1 LGVYFGGKY
10 LIVPMLRVVAKTR
23 LQELFT
29 AFALLLVVSV
39 SYLMQMVGLSPA
51 LGAFMAG
58 VVLANSE
65 FRHELEGDI
74 APFKGLL
81 LGLFFIGVGASINFS
96 LIMVDPVF
104 IIVFCTLFNV
114 IKFLVLLGIG
124 KLYKKSSDQNLLF
137 GFALSQGGDF
147 GFVIL

>member
-39 SYLMQMVGLSPA
+39 SYLMQLIGLSPA
-51 LGAFMAG
+51 LGAFLAG

-96 LIMVDPVF
+96 LIIENPIFILVF
-104 IIVFCTLFNV
+104 VLALTLL
-114 IKFLVLLGIG
+114 KFLVLFVVGLI
-124 KLYKKSSDQNLLF
+124 YKKKIDQNLQ
-137 GFALSQGGDF
+137 FAIGLSQAGEF
-147 GFVIL
+147 